1 MTKCVLFHL
10 NQDAG
15 LVVRVGGEGLTLF
28 SGDGGVPLDEGGHHT
43 AGGLD
48 THGQRGD
55 VEEKQVLDLLGFVAA
70 EDGGL
75 DSGAISDGF
84 IGVDRLVQFLAV
96 EEILEW
102 RMVR

>member
-1 MTKCVLFHL
+1 M
-10 NQDAG
+10 
-15 LVVRVGGEGLTLF
+15 
-28 SGDGGVPLDEGGHHT
+28 
-43 AGGLD
+43 
-48 THGQRGD
+48 
-55 VEEKQVLDLLGFVAA
+55 DLLGFVAA